1 MFHRT
6 LIAKLA
12 LMALLTGTAQ
22 PALAAPLEPSSPW
35 TLDYGDTECR
45 LVRDFGTGN
54 NRVALRI
61 ARGATLDTYDVILAG
76 YTLPYSTR
84 PADISLT
91 ATPLNLTTEVSALPY
106 TIKDSKLRIWR
117 WFNLEADFIERLDD
131 QQTLNFTGARS
142 MDVQIRTPGLA
153 KGIKALKTCHEDLLK
168 NVFKLDLAALN
179 ALGKLPEPVG
189 RPHMWITTDDYPRSA
204 LSANQS
210 GTTQFSLIVDPAGK
224 PKSCNILASSGVVAL
239 DQTTCALMM
248 ARAKFKPAEDKD
260 GNPTTGLWLRSV
272 RWMVPL

>member
-6 LIAKLA
+6 MKAKLA
-12 LMALLTGTAQ
+12 LMALLTTTAQ
-22 PALAAPLEPSSPW
+22 PASTAPLEPSSPW
-35 TLDYGDTECR
+35 NLDYGDTECR
-45 LVRDFGTGN
+45 LVRDFGTGDK
-54 NRVALRI
+54 RVALRI

-76 YTLPYSTR
+76 YSLPYSTK
-84 PADISLT
+84 PLDISFT
-91 ATPLNLTTEVSALPY
+91 ATPLNLTTEVKASPY
-106 TIKDSKLRIWR
+106 AIKNSKLRIWR
-117 WFNLEADFIERLDD
+117 WFDLEADFIERLDD
-131 QQTLNFTGARS
+131 QQTLNFTGART

-179 ALGKLPEPVG
+179 TLGKLPEPVG
-189 RPHMWITTDDYPRSA
+189 QPYWWITTDDYPRSA

-210 GTTQFSLIVDPAGK
+210 GTTQFSLVVDPTGK
-224 PKSCNILASSGVVAL
+224 PQSCNILVSSGFAVL
-239 DQTTCALMM
+239 DQTSCALMM
-248 ARAKFKPAEDKD
+248 ERAKFKPAEDKD

>member
-6 LIAKLA
+6 MKANLA
-12 LMALLTGTAQ
+12 LMALFTATAQ

-35 TLDYGDTECR
+35 NLDYGDAECR
-45 LVRDFGTGN
+45 LVRDFGTGDK
-54 NRVALRI
+54 RVALRI

-76 YTLPYSTR
+76 YSLPYSTK
-84 PADISLT
+84 PLDISFT
-91 ATPLNLTTEVSALPY
+91 ATPLNLTTEVKASPY
-106 TIKDSKLRIWR
+106 AIKDSKLRIWR
-117 WFNLEADFIERLDD
+117 WFDLEADFIESLDD
-131 QQTLNFTGARS
+131 QQTLNFTGART

-168 NVFKLDLAALN
+168 SVFKIDLAVLN
-179 ALGKLPEPVG
+179 TLGKLPEPVG
-189 RPHMWITTDDYPRSA
+189 QPHWWITTDDYPRSA

-210 GTTQFSLIVDPAGK
+210 GTTQFSLVVDPTGK
-224 PKSCNILASSGVVAL
+224 PQSCNILVSSGVAVL
-239 DQTTCALMM
+239 DQTSCALMM
-248 ARAKFKPAEDKD
+248 ERAKFKPAEDKD